1 MVKGSG
7 IAPSFFLQVLRSQ
20 TQKSNDASTPP
31 QPGNVTFKLATEPV
45 MNGKQTTTEAKH
57 SFLTG
62 IKLRSL
68 LGTEN

>member
-1 MVKGSG
+1 M
-7 IAPSFFLQVLRSQ
+7 QVLLHSL
-20 TQKSNDASTPP
+20 K
-31 QPGNVTFKLATEPV
+31 NVTFKLATEPDID
-45 MNGKQTTTEAKH
+45 GKQTTTGAKH